1 MQLALNPALH
11 KIHKFRM
18 DLCIK
23 INTISNNEDERESL
37 ENRRMN
43 NVQIL

>member
-1 MQLALNPALH
+1 MQLALNPVLH
-11 KIHKFRM
+11 KIYRFRM

-23 INTISNNEDERESL
+23 MNTISNNEDERESL